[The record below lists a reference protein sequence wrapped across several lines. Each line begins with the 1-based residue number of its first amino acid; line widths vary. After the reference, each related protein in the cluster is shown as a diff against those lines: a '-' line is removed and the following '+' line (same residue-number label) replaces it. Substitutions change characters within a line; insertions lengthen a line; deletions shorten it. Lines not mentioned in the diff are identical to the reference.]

1 MLAAGSDKPVI
12 FNVSIGLN
20 VPAHFSLISFQHH

>member
-1 MLAAGSDKPVI
+1 MLAAGGDKPVI

-20 VPAHFSLISFQHH
+20 MPLAYPVIFYITE